1 MSRDRPPPSSHSRPH
16 RTLAAGTAAPP
27 ERSQP
32 SGAPEASPTLPS
44 SSCSPHPSGRQ
55 YAHPPAAPSPPRS
68 RPLQHS
74 PPRPW
79 TDPERRPPPGRLRP
93 RPQGTAERRTH
104 RRLYQDRPLRL
115 TAPSTTPP
123 PRPSAT
129 PSATARTAPNV
140 TISHDQAGTWL
151 RQDDILKQPV
161 TTSTEIGQAYDFD
174 AGGCP
179 AITFYD
185 ADPSIDSERKRG
197 GDNAI
202 SSIKVRQ
209 TMSNH
214 TSFVVTSGPTPVE
227 AIPDELAS
235 TDAWHQFLSSTRVA
249 GLDAGV
255 MG

>member
-1 MSRDRPPPSSHSRPH
+1 MPTRLRH
-16 RTLAAGTAAPP
+16 RHRLGHGPCSTHLLTLGLTPIAALPL
-27 ERSQP
+27 
-32 SGAPEASPTLPS
+32 GACDPAHEGQLSTEPT
-44 SSCSPHPSGRQ
+44 GVFTR
-55 YAHPPAAPSPPRS
+55 
-68 RPLQHS
+68 
-74 PPRPW
+74 
-79 TDPERRPPPGRLRP
+79 TDPSDSP
-93 RPQGTAERRTH
+93 
-104 RRLYQDRPLRL
+104 
-115 TAPSTTPP
+115 APSTTPP
-123 PRPSAT
+123 PIPSAT

-140 TISHDQAGTWL
+140 TIFHDRAGTWL

-161 TTSTEIGQAYDFD
+161 TTSAEIGQAYDFD

-179 AITFYD
+179 AIIFYD

>member
-1 MSRDRPPPSSHSRPH
+1 MPTRLRH
-16 RTLAAGTAAPP
+16 RHRLGHGPCSTHLLTLGLTPIAALPL
-27 ERSQP
+27 
-32 SGAPEASPTLPS
+32 GACDPAHEGQLSTEPT
-44 SSCSPHPSGRQ
+44 GVFTR
-55 YAHPPAAPSPPRS
+55 
-68 RPLQHS
+68 
-74 PPRPW
+74 
-79 TDPERRPPPGRLRP
+79 TDPSDSP
-93 RPQGTAERRTH
+93 
-104 RRLYQDRPLRL
+104 
-115 TAPSTTPP
+115 APSTTPP
-123 PRPSAT
+123 PIPSAT
-129 PSATARTAPNV
+129 PSATTRTAPNV
-140 TISHDQAGTWL
+140 TISNNKTGTWH
-151 RQDDILKQPV
+151 RQYDILKEPV
-161 TTSTEIGQAYDFD
+161 ATSTEIGQAYDFD
-174 AGGCP
+174 TGGCP

-185 ADPSIDSERKRG
+185 ADPSIDSERKRC

>member
-1 MSRDRPPPSSHSRPH
+1 MPTHLRH
-16 RTLAAGTAAPP
+16 RHRSGHGPCNTRLRALGPTRIAALPLGACGPAHKGQLSVEPTGA
-27 ERSQP
+27 STKTVP
-32 SGAPEASPTLPS
+32 SGSP
-44 SSCSPHPSGRQ
+44 
-55 YAHPPAAPSPPRS
+55 
-68 RPLQHS
+68 
-74 PPRPW
+74 
-79 TDPERRPPPGRLRP
+79 
-93 RPQGTAERRTH
+93 
-104 RRLYQDRPLRL
+104 
-115 TAPSTTPP
+115 APSTTPP

-129 PSATARTAPNV
+129 PSTTARTAPNV
-140 TISHDQAGTWL
+140 TISHDRAGTWL

-179 AITFYD
+179 AIIFYD

-235 TDAWHQFLSSTRVA
+235 TDAWHQFPSSTRVA

>member
-1 MSRDRPPPSSHSRPH
+1 MFFSAPH
-16 RTLAAGTAAPP
+16 N
-27 ERSQP
+27 
-32 SGAPEASPTLPS
+32 
-44 SSCSPHPSGRQ
+44 
-55 YAHPPAAPSPPRS
+55 PPRFVRAS
-68 RPLQHS
+68 Q
-74 PPRPW
+74 
-79 TDPERRPPPGRLRP
+79 RP
-93 RPQGTAERRTH
+93 RYLALG
-104 RRLYQDRPLRL
+104 LCL
-115 TAPSTTPP
+115 TASLALSACGPAHKGQLSVEPTGASTK
-123 PRPSAT
+123 
-129 PSATARTAPNV
+129 
-140 TISHDQAGTWL
+140 AGTWL

-197 GDNAI
+197 GDNTI

-235 TDAWHQFLSSTRVA
+235 TDAWHQFPSSTRVA

>member
-1 MSRDRPPPSSHSRPH
+1 MPTRLRH
-16 RTLAAGTAAPP
+16 RHRLGHGPCSTHLLTLGLTPIAALPL
-27 ERSQP
+27 
-32 SGAPEASPTLPS
+32 GACDPAHEGQLSTEPT
-44 SSCSPHPSGRQ
+44 GVFTR
-55 YAHPPAAPSPPRS
+55 
-68 RPLQHS
+68 
-74 PPRPW
+74 
-79 TDPERRPPPGRLRP
+79 TDPSDSP
-93 RPQGTAERRTH
+93 
-104 RRLYQDRPLRL
+104 
-115 TAPSTTPP
+115 APSTTPP

-129 PSATARTAPNV
+129 PSTTARTAPNV

-161 TTSTEIGQAYDFD
+161 TTSTEIGQTYDFD

-197 GDNAI
+197 GDNTI

-227 AIPDELAS
+227 TIPDELAS

>member
-1 MSRDRPPPSSHSRPH
+1 MPTRLRH
-16 RTLAAGTAAPP
+16 RHRLGHGPCSTHLLTLGLTPIAALPL
-27 ERSQP
+27 
-32 SGAPEASPTLPS
+32 GACDPAHEGQLSTEPT
-44 SSCSPHPSGRQ
+44 GVFTR
-55 YAHPPAAPSPPRS
+55 
-68 RPLQHS
+68 
-74 PPRPW
+74 
-79 TDPERRPPPGRLRP
+79 TDPSDSP
-93 RPQGTAERRTH
+93 
-104 RRLYQDRPLRL
+104 
-115 TAPSTTPP
+115 APSTTPP
-123 PRPSAT
+123 PIPSAT
-129 PSATARTAPNV
+129 PSATTRTAPNV
-140 TISHDQAGTWL
+140 TISHGQAGTWL

-185 ADPSIDSERKRG
+185 ADPSIDSERKRC
-197 GDNAI
+197 GDNTI

-214 TSFVVTSGPTPVE
+214 ASFVVTSGPTPVE

>member
-1 MSRDRPPPSSHSRPH
+1 MPTHLRH
-16 RTLAAGTAAPP
+16 RHRLGHGPCNT
-27 ERSQP
+27 
-32 SGAPEASPTLPS
+32 
-44 SSCSPHPSGRQ
+44 
-55 YAHPPAAPSPPRS
+55 
-68 RPLQHS
+68 
-74 PPRPW
+74 
-79 TDPERRPPPGRLRP
+79 RLRALGP
-93 RPQGTAERRTH
+93 TRIAA
-104 RRLYQDRPLRL
+104 LPLGACGPAHEGQL
-115 TAPSTTPP
+115 SVEPTGASTKT
-123 PRPSAT
+123 
-129 PSATARTAPNV
+129 
-140 TISHDQAGTWL
+140 GTWL

-197 GDNAI
+197 GDNTI

-235 TDAWHQFLSSTRVA
+235 TDAWHQFPSSTRVA

>member
-1 MSRDRPPPSSHSRPH
+1 MPTHLRH
-16 RTLAAGTAAPP
+16 RHRLGHGPCSTRLHALGPTRSAALPLGACGPAHKGQLSVEPTGA
-27 ERSQP
+27 STKTVP
-32 SGAPEASPTLPS
+32 SGSP
-44 SSCSPHPSGRQ
+44 
-55 YAHPPAAPSPPRS
+55 
-68 RPLQHS
+68 
-74 PPRPW
+74 
-79 TDPERRPPPGRLRP
+79 
-93 RPQGTAERRTH
+93 
-104 RRLYQDRPLRL
+104 
-115 TAPSTTPP
+115 APSTTPP

-174 AGGCP
+174 TGGCP

-185 ADPSIDSERKRG
+185 ADPSIDSERKRC

>member
-1 MSRDRPPPSSHSRPH
+1 MPSHSQCSRNRSDHPSL
-16 RTLAAGTAAPP
+16 RRRRLVAALCLTTGIALSACGPAHKGQLTVEPVNASA
-27 ERSQP
+27 
-32 SGAPEASPTLPS
+32 EASAS
-44 SSCSPHPSGRQ
+44 S
-55 YAHPPAAPSPPRS
+55 
-68 RPLQHS
+68 
-74 PPRPW
+74 
-79 TDPERRPPPGRLRP
+79 
-93 RPQGTAERRTH
+93 
-104 RRLYQDRPLRL
+104 
-115 TAPSTTPP
+115 
-123 PRPSAT
+123 SAT
-129 PSATARTAPNV
+129 PSKKPSPTATKSPSTPSPSATAWTAPNV

-179 AITFYD
+179 AIIFYN

-197 GDNAI
+197 GDNTI